1 MKSNHNIIRELLKRH
16 PDGLKS
22 SDIAKFT
29 GIDVRSVNKSLESV
43 FGVYIDRWEKATYRN
58 TLAAFWIVVDVPV
71 NCPKPENMGRRSRE
85 RIRNPDDVIFLKR
98 RQGEIND

>member
-1 MKSNHNIIRELLKRH
+1 MRSNHNIIRELLKRH

-43 FGVYIDRWEKATYRN
+43 FGVYVDRWENSLRPN
-58 TLAAFWIVVDVPV
+58 TFARIWVVVDVPV
-71 NCPKPENMGRRSRE
+71 NCPKPDNTGRRSRE
-85 RIRNPDDVIFLKR
+85 LIRNPADATFLKR
-98 RQGEIND
+98 KQGEIND

>member
-43 FGVYIDRWEKATYRN
+43 FGVYIDRWESATYRN
-58 TLAAFWIVVDVPV
+58 TLAAVWVVVDVPV

>member
-29 GIDVRSVNKSLESV
+29 GIDNRSVNKSLENV
-43 FGVYIDRWEKATYRN
+43 FGVYVDRWEKATYRN
-58 TLAAFWIVVDVPV
+58 TLAAVWAVVDVPE
-71 NCPKPENMGRRSRE
+71 NCPKPEHTGRRSRE
-85 RIRNPDDVIFLKR
+85 RVRNPADAVFLKR
-98 RQGEIND
+98 KREEND

>member
-1 MKSNHNIIRELLKRH
+1 MKSNHNIIRALLKRH

-43 FGVYIDRWEKATYRN
+43 FGVYVDRWEKATYRN
-58 TLAAFWIVVDVPV
+58 TLAAVWVVVDVPD
-71 NCPKPENMGRRSRE
+71 NCPKPENTGRRSRE
-85 RIRNPDDVIFLKR
+85 RLCEKAD
-98 RQGEIND
+98 

>member
-29 GIDVRSVNKSLESV
+29 GIDVRSVNKSLENV
-43 FGVYIDRWEKATYRN
+43 FGVYVDRWENATYRN
-58 TLAAFWIVVDVPV
+58 TLAAVWVVVDVPE
-71 NCPKPENMGRRSRE
+71 NCPKPENTGRRSRE
-85 RIRNPDDVIFLKR
+85 RIRNPADATFLKR
-98 RQGEIND
+98 KQGEIND